1 MSLWK
6 HKFVCE
12 GDSLK
17 FRQFPHSM
25 FDKGCTPEFERSISP
40 SVVETCCHVFC
51 ISEEIEL
58 VITQHEHLMVS
69 VYSVR
74 FGQSVNIPS
83 NICL

>member
-1 MSLWK
+1 MLSC
-6 HKFVCE
+6 F
-12 GDSLK
+12 
-17 FRQFPHSM
+17 F
-25 FDKGCTPEFERSISP
+25 
-40 SVVETCCHVFC
+40 FC

-83 NICL
+83 NICGKKKKKKKKTYVQAKVARLTLP